1 MMENAASTSAT
12 DKTTTAASQNG
23 HEDSNST
30 ALTHQQSS
38 LVDNDTASIERWVRR
53 CAGCRK
59 PHDSH
64 GWGIPGPN
72 CEGRDETIPPSSPL
86 AVHRGHRLADLSD
99 DANGESDQESDAVS
113 DLSEPG
119 FASGQQSLG
128 FPSLAA
134 EKQALE
140 HQLKNLTIDE
150 RELESLAI
158 LRQKLAAKEATVMKL
173 RQAATSSSFSFPQ
186 QQPQKQTTAAHLASN
201 LPSSDGRAKDF
212 NLKTLR
218 QQQKAAAPPLQN
230 LLSTSMP
237 PAAVGAPLPGLSWQ
251 HELAAAQQNATDA
264 VQSLHDQFMAN
275 EDHHANMFLAPA
287 SVPQGEKIL
296 RIIDFLNNIVPKE
309 SEQTLSNLGGS
320 RLVISY
326 GQQRPRLES
335 VSLSQWVIAHTRIF
349 HSLLFA
355 GKLPTARDVRD
366 YLAYTVKVMEL
377 AGKYEW
383 VSV

>member
-1 MMENAASTSAT
+1 MKPFRLRLHGLYIMVLDLQISPTMPMVSLTRKAT
-12 DKTTTAASQNG
+12 LFPISQ
-23 HEDSNST
+23 SL
-30 ALTHQQSS
+30 AL
-38 LVDNDTASIERWVRR
+38 
-53 CAGCRK
+53 
-59 PHDSH
+59 
-64 GWGIPGPN
+64 
-72 CEGRDETIPPSSPL
+72 PL
-86 AVHRGHRLADLSD
+86 ANSL
-99 DANGESDQESDAVS
+99 
-113 DLSEPG
+113 
-119 FASGQQSLG
+119 SLG
-128 FPSLAA
+128 FSSLAA

-140 HQLKNLTIDE
+140 HKLKNLAIKE

-158 LRQKLAAKEATVMKL
+158 LHQKLAAKEATVMKL

-201 LPSSDGRAKDF
+201 LPSSDGRVKDF

-218 QQQKAAAPPLQN
+218 QQQKPTAPPLQN

-264 VQSLHDQFMAN
+264 VQSLHDQFMAK

-309 SEQTLSNLGGS
+309 PEQTLSNLGGS

-326 GQQRPRLES
+326 GQQRPRLE
-335 VSLSQWVIAHTRIF
+335 VSLSR
-349 HSLLFA
+349 S
-355 GKLPTARDVRD
+355 G
-366 YLAYTVKVMEL
+366 
-377 AGKYEW
+377 
-383 VSV
+383 